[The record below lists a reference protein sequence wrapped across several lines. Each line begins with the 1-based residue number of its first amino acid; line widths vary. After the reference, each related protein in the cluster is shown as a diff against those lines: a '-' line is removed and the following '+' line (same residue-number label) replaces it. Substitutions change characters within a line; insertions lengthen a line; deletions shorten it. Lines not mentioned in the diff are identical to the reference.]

1 MAIHGPSPIPIPPPG
16 PPLDL
21 VRDARLV
28 NHEGHGTMDLVELGV
43 TSRGTPMRVHCGVVE
58 TELVIAT
65 GCIRLATGASLT
77 QVSSLAPRT
86 VARTLPRH
94 ACSAHEPIRQHAWG
108 TRIVPR
114 TRQLLF
120 EARS

>member
-1 MAIHGPSPIPIPPPG
+1 MVIHGPSPIPIPTPG

-21 VRDARLV
+21 VRDARVV
-28 NHEGHGTMDLVELGV
+28 NHEGHGAMDLIERGV
-43 TSRGTPMRVHCGVVE
+43 TSRGTPMRVHRGVVE

-65 GCIRLATGASLT
+65 GCIRLATGASLS

-86 VARTLPRH
+86 VARTLLRD
-94 ACSAHEPIRQHAWG
+94 ACSAHEPIRQHAWR
-108 TRIVPR
+108 TRIIPR
-114 TRQLLF
+114 TRQILF